1 MSVSI
6 DTPEE
11 LLAMLKKLNL
21 QVANVDELRQL
32 LATINANYNPEAAR
46 QKTGRSI
53 GVAVPCIMAG
63 AAACASVSLV
73 RLEEG
78 LTPAYVAVL
87 ALVWGACT
95 LVSGT
100 AILASSIMTRVRRDN
115 SIAANDS
122 SARQPSRLEAPQT
135 GITNH
140 LSR

>member
-46 QKTGRSI
+46 QKTGRLI
-53 GVAVPCIMAG
+53 GAVVPGVLAG
-63 AAACASVSLV
+63 AAALASVFLV
-73 RLEEG
+73 RPDES
-78 LTPAYVAVL
+78 LTSSHVAVL

-100 AILASSIMTRVRRDN
+100 AILAASIMTRIRHDNRRA
-115 SIAANDS
+115 ITDS
-122 SARQPSRLEAPQT
+122 SARRSSRLEALET
-135 GITNH
+135 GITN
-140 LSR
+140 LSI